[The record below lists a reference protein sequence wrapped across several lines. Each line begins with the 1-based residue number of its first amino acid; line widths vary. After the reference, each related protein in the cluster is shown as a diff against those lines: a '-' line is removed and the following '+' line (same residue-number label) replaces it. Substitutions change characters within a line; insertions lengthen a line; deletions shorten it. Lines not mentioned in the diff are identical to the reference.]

1 MLVDQMQLTFPSG
14 FAVAN
19 ILRALTD
26 ENLLKHSIAKLGG
39 GMGIGYLVGV
49 FSLNISWFARFGFS
63 SSVLAILE
71 KASISAST
79 FGAGMIVGARIA
91 IPALVVGLIGL
102 WQTPYLV
109 SVGWL
114 GPNDPFRSRPG
125 CKKFATGSRTGRIT
139 DFLLD
144 AVLLSSPYAS
154 SFGGFL
160 ELPTILWLDRRRRW
174 GITVQRAYHEA

>member
-1 MLVDQMQLTFPSG
+1 MFGVGVGMLYTPMLVDRMQLTFPSG

-19 ILRALTD
+19 IFRALTD

-39 GMGIGYLVGV
+39 GIGIGYLVGL
-49 FSLNISWFARFGFS
+49 FSLNISWFARFGLS
-63 SSVLAILE
+63 SSGLAILE

-114 GPNDPFRSRPG
+114 GQTTPSGESVSLYRSAPFSARRSS
-125 CKKFATGSRTGRIT
+125 T
-139 DFLLD
+139 
-144 AVLLSSPYAS
+144 
-154 SFGGFL
+154 SF
-160 ELPTILWLDRRRRW
+160 
-174 GITVQRAYHEA
+174 